1 MNTTIKTHIAMLT
14 VAAGVLL
21 VSACSQLTTEADCR
35 SKGGTWKEAP
45 AGHFSGAGFMGCD
58 ATPILP

>member
-14 VAAGVLL
+14 VAAGMLL
-21 VSACSQLTTEADCR
+21 VSACTQLTTKADCR
-35 SKGGTWKEAP
+35 SKGGVWKEVS
-45 AGHFSGAGFMGCD
+45 AGHVSGAGFPGCD